1 MYIHVFYF
9 MNFLEGS
16 FFNLNSDI
24 QNVDKELE
32 KLSKQNDKLQE
43 TLDKEL
49 EEKATGKKTGLF
61 VPYWLDVGCII

>member
-1 MYIHVFYF
+1 M
-9 MNFLEGS
+9 
-16 FFNLNSDI
+16 NSDI

-49 EEKATGKKTGLF
+49 EEKATGKKTGLL
-61 VPYWLDVGCII
+61 VHSKL